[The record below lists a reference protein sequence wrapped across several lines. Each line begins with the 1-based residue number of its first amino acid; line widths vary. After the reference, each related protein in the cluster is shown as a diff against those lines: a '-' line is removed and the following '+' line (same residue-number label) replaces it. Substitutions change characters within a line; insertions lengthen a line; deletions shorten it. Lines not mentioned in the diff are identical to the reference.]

1 MLLLFNTLSNFVIA
15 LLLRSKC
22 LLIWW
27 LRSQSTVILEP
38 KKIKSVSVSTSPL
51 LFAIKWYKYKWI
63 TLKSLLRNYRNNLM
77 AIKKKNLDMMQW
89 YWHALVREYI
99 SKQFWKLLKSII
111 SFLQFIFTFFLFL
124 NLFIFKLIFF
134 LIIFYRES
142 VFRKTSIYKKII
154 IYKGIYKVIYTIQK
168 LKTKM
173 YNLERINQPNGI
185 LYNSK

>member
-111 SFLQFIFTFFLFL
+111 SFLQFIFTFFLLFL
-124 NLFIFKLIFF
+124 KLFFF

-173 YNLERINQPNGI
+173 YNLERINQPNRI
-185 LYNSK
+185 FYNSK